1 MKILNFIEVTR
12 ALSDGGYSVAV
23 TGECYI
29 PCETPVPV
37 IQKGKKCIG
46 IGIVRSLTITAEST
60 DISFNLSTN
69 VSKEKK
75 QAYYDLYR
83 NNVSAITNSDDPYEN
98 TDQIIPG
105 AMVGKKNRTPERL
118 CEMFDNHEFF

>member
-12 ALSDGGYSVAV
+12 SMSEGGQYVAV

-29 PCETPVPV
+29 PCGTPVPV
-37 IQKGKKCIG
+37 IQKGKKCLG
-46 IGIVRSLTITAEST
+46 IGVVKSLRITAETT
-60 DISFNLSTN
+60 DITFELSTN
-69 VSKEKK
+69 ISKEKK

-83 NNVSAITNSDDPYEN
+83 NNASISDSEDPYEN

-105 AMVGKKNRTPERL
+105 AMVGKKKRTPDRL
-118 CEMFDNHEFF
+118 EESFFNQSFF